1 MYDAIILAG
10 GENSKEMCRHTPQSY
25 EALIDIAG
33 KPMVTFV
40 AEALAMSC
48 QVDRIFVLGPAAELA
63 SCEFPPGTIICE
75 SGPTIIETIRLG
87 MRNLGHNRPVLVA
100 TADIP
105 LLTAEAVTD
114 FLAQCGRV
122 EADLYY
128 PIVPKEVNE
137 RSFPGNK
144 RTYVRL
150 REGVFTGGNL
160 FLVKPGI
167 VEQCAL
173 VAEKFI
179 AERKHP
185 FVLCRI
191 LGWSFV
197 IRFLL
202 GVLCLEDVQQRVS
215 ELLGVR
221 GAVVKSPYP
230 ELGIDVDKPSDLELV
245 RATFSLRG

>member
-10 GENSKEMCRHTPQSY
+10 GENSEELSKYTPHSY

-40 AEALAMSC
+40 AAALAASRH
-48 QVDRIFVLGPAAELA
+48 VGRIFVLGPVAELA
-63 SCEFPPGTIICE
+63 RCDFPSGTEILM
-75 SGPTIIETIRLG
+75 SGPTIIDTIRIG
-87 MRNLGHNRPVLVA
+87 MRAISHSRPVLVA
-100 TADIP
+100 TSDIP
-105 LLTAEAVTD
+105 LLTAEAVND
-114 FLAQCGRV
+114 FLVQCSRV
-122 EADLYY
+122 DADLYY

-150 REGVFTGGNL
+150 REGVYTGGNL
-160 FLVKPGI
+160 FLVNPAI
-167 VEQCAL
+167 VDQCAL
-173 VAEKFI
+173 VAERFI

-185 FVLCRI
+185 LVLCRM

-202 GVLCLEDVQQRVS
+202 GALCLKDVEQRVS

-221 GAVVKSPYP
+221 GAVVKSPFP

-245 RATFSLRG
+245 RATFSLRA